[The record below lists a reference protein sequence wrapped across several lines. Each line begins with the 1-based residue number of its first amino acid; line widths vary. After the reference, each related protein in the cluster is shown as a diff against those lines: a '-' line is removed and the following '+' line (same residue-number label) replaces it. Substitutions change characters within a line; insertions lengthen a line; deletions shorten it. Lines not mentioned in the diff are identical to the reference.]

1 MLSLESHR
9 WMKVFSLN
17 RSHSKENYR
26 SNLSLACWLPLLLN
40 LSSQRGQCH
49 GYWIIISKEMLVKD
63 MAEWR
68 FFSML
73 WHNILPNQHPLQ
85 QCINDDGHDV
95 PSQQWNVL
103 KIESDM
109 YQGCRD
115 EQQHS
120 AKSPRLFCSYCKA
133 IEQLV
138 TCRSDE
144 PAQIGFDHVDNFP
157 ESIKLR
163 GSFNM
168 FTPSM

>member
-1 MLSLESHR
+1 
-9 WMKVFSLN
+9 MKVFSLN

-63 MAEWR
+63 IAEWR

-73 WHNILPNQHPLQ
+73 WHNILPNQHKPTS
-85 QCINDDGHDV
+85 
-95 PSQQWNVL
+95 PSAVHQLWAWRTITTMKCL
-103 KIESDM
+103 ETWKWH
-109 YQGCRD
+109 G
-115 EQQHS
+115 
-120 AKSPRLFCSYCKA
+120 PRLQGWEATFCKESRFFCSYCKA

-138 TCRSDE
+138 TCCSDE
-144 PAQIGFDHVDNFP
+144 PAKIGFDHVDNFP

-163 GSFNM
+163 RSFNM
-168 FTPSM
+168 STPSM